1 MKLCVWGKM
10 CIWMMSK
17 TVCNKTRLSSL
28 FINYLAF
35 WVSLMG
41 LTVAILWK
49 SGRQTQLYYMSCVRH
64 LALVLICIYL
74 LLTSQKSNE
83 VNWKAI
89 KSIPWAVHDLPNWH
103 DLKSKLISK
112 LRQNTVS
119 SWFVRNSKCLLFNIF
134 ACKLFQFCDFTL
146 PSFIYE
152 WLLKVSKF
160 LLELRQWKFI
170 ITQIICSQIWRGSK
184 HH

>member
-1 MKLCVWGKM
+1 MILLWFFILTHAISRGLFVAFWIWSYVSEAKCAF
-10 CIWMMSK
+10 IWMMSK

-49 SGRQTQLYYMSCVRH
+49 SGTNPTLLYELRQTSCFGSY
-64 LALVLICIYL
+64 IYL

-152 WLLKVSKF
+152 WLLNVSKSY
-160 LLELRQWKFI
+160 LN
-170 ITQIICSQIWRGSK
+170 
-184 HH
+184 

>member
-1 MKLCVWGKM
+1 MLWFFILTHAISRVLFVAFWIWSYMSEAKCAF
-10 CIWMMSK
+10 IWMMSK

-49 SGRQTQLYYMSCVRH
+49 SGTNPTILYELRQTSCFGSY
-64 LALVLICIYL
+64 IYL

-119 SWFVRNSKCLLFNIF
+119 SWLVRNSKCFFFPFLIILFAI
-134 ACKLFQFCDFTL
+134 CDFTL
-146 PSFIYE
+146 LYFICF
-152 WLLKVSKF
+152 S
-160 LLELRQWKFI
+160 
-170 ITQIICSQIWRGSK
+170 
-184 HH
+184 

>member
-1 MKLCVWGKM
+1 MFFYTYSCNFTRVICCILNMKLCVWGKM
-10 CIWMMSK
+10 CIWITSK

-35 WVSLMG
+35 WVSFVG

-49 SGRQTQLYYMSCVRH
+49 SGTTQTILYELRQTSWFGSM
-64 LALVLICIYL
+64 YL

-119 SWFVRNSKCLLFNIF
+119 SWLVRNSKCLLLNIL
-134 ACKLFQFCDFTL
+134 ACNFQTSEVLFISTTCD
-146 PSFIYE
+146 
-152 WLLKVSKF
+152 K
-160 LLELRQWKFI
+160 
-170 ITQIICSQIWRGSK
+170 ICLCRTFFQ
-184 HH
+184 

>member
-1 MKLCVWGKM
+1 MQFHECYLLHFEYEVCVWGKM
-10 CIWMMSK
+10 CIWIMSK

-35 WVSLMG
+35 GVSFVG

-49 SGRQTQLYYMSCVRH
+49 SGTNPTILYELRQTSCFGSYM
-64 LALVLICIYL
+64 YL

-119 SWFVRNSKCLLFNIF
+119 NWLVRNSKSLFLI
-134 ACKLFQFCDFTL
+134 
-146 PSFIYE
+146 
-152 WLLKVSKF
+152 F
-160 LLELRQWKFI
+160 LLASCFNFVILHCFVSYMNDCWMFLN
-170 ITQIICSQIWRGSK
+170 SYLN
-184 HH
+184 

>member
-1 MKLCVWGKM
+1 MVFYTYSRNFTSVICCILNMKLCVWGKM
-10 CIWMMSK
+10 CICILSK

-49 SGRQTQLYYMSCVRH
+49 SGTNPTILYELRQTSCFGSY
-64 LALVLICIYL
+64 IYL

-119 SWFVRNSKCLLFNIF
+119 SCLVRNSECLFLIFLLASCFNLVISH
-134 ACKLFQFCDFTL
+134 C
-146 PSFIYE
+146 FISYAFLK
-152 WLLKVSKF
+152 WLLNVSK
-160 LLELRQWKFI
+160 
-170 ITQIICSQIWRGSK
+170 
-184 HH
+184 